1 MSFRDSIFS
10 FTPSNIANITSSFY
24 KDQTHLT
31 NPHQVYNCSLSLPK
45 LPAMTSPSGVH
56 VGPHPTKGK
65 ALYASR
71 PYEAGD
77 HIFTAPPLMC
87 RPLQNNI
94 ERVCAHCLTVGEP
107 RGCSRCH
114 RVFYCDAACQRA
126 AWKTHGKECKALSN
140 LTKGLEPPTIVRSVM
155 QALLVKD
162 IGDRVM
168 ELEGN
173 LNIWEEDTAWAT
185 FQLVAS
191 GAVTYAG
198 LAMNLANLKR
208 ASDLLFKV
216 RRTILIYITWP
227 QLLIFMYRF
236 KQIVSR
242 GKTSSLARLAFFS
255 NQLSPGPITP
265 AFPMPLSI
273 SLTAQSC

>member
-1 MSFRDSIFS
+1 
-10 FTPSNIANITSSFY
+10 
-24 KDQTHLT
+24 
-31 NPHQVYNCSLSLPK
+31 
-45 LPAMTSPSGVH
+45 MTSLSGVH
-56 VGPHPTKGK
+56 VGPHPTNGM

-77 HIFTAPPLMC
+77 HILTAPPLMC

-173 LNIWEEDTAWAT
+173 LNIWQEDTEWAT
-185 FQLVAS
+185 FQLVAA

-198 LAMNLANLKR
+198 LAMTMANLTR

-216 RRTILIYITWP
+216 RPCNTHIYKLAPITHFHVQIQTNCFQREDELVGQVGIFLEPTI
-227 QLLIFMYRF
+227 
-236 KQIVSR
+236 
-242 GKTSSLARLAFFS
+242 ARANHSCVPNAFVHFS
-255 NQLSPGPITP
+255 NRTVVLRAEASIQLGEEIQISYSGKLCPGPCCTTH
-265 AFPMPLSI
+265 A
-273 SLTAQSC
+273 